1 MSAQRGSGLLELM
14 LAVSLSLMLVLSAIV
29 LLHAAN
35 AGFIWQ
41 EQSALMQDSAAV
53 ATESIA
59 RALRQTAY
67 IDYAQVPGERS
78 GLPADGVVWGA
89 DASSP
94 ASAQADSRAI
104 SATSILG
111 SDVLAVRFAVSGNVA
126 DGSVINCAGFAVPRA
141 HSLSANRG
149 ISIFYVAAS
158 GTGQTELRC
167 KYRGSHQWDSQALI
181 AGVESFQVLYEI
193 DTDGD
198 GMTDQTVN
206 ASAIALRDATD
217 NPSVSLWTR
226 VVAVHIALLLQGQR
240 SVVDKTVPARF
251 DLFGAAYSATHGSD
265 DRGTRIFLT
274 DLPAASHKQP
284 RHLFHVVITLRNPAQ
299 AVLYCEACT
308 VALVP

>member
-67 IDYAQVPGERS
+67 IDYAQVPGDRS
-78 GLPADGVVWGA
+78 RLPVDGLVWGA

-94 ASAQADSRAI
+94 ASTQADSRAI
-104 SATSILG
+104 SATSIRG
-111 SDVLAVRFAVSGNVA
+111 SDLLAVRFAGSGNVA
-126 DGSVINCAGFAVPRA
+126 DGGVINCAGFAVPRA
-141 HSLSANRG
+141 QSLSADRG

-167 KYRGSHQWDSQALI
+167 KYRGSQQWDSQALI

-206 ASAIALRDATD
+206 ARPLPCATRRITRPFHYGRGLWRFTLRFYCKD
-217 NPSVSLWTR
+217 S
-226 VVAVHIALLLQGQR
+226 
-240 SVVDKTVPARF
+240 
-251 DLFGAAYSATHGSD
+251 
-265 DRGTRIFLT
+265 
-274 DLPAASHKQP
+274 AASSTKQCQ
-284 RHLFHVVITLRNPAQ
+284 RALTCLVLRTRRRT
-299 AVLYCEACT
+299 AVMIGAH
-308 VALVP
+308 AFF